1 MMPRTK
7 QRTPE
12 LRAKLLES
20 AVDVLGREGTAG
32 FTTRSIAHAAD
43 TSPPAVYELFGDRSG
58 LIREVFFE
66 GFRLLGS
73 QLAALQEAGDP
84 RADLIAMAA
93 TYREF
98 VRRNPELAQVM
109 FSRPFTDFSPGRAE
123 IRKSSSVRDRIVAT
137 VRRSVEAGQLI
148 GDEVDIAHA
157 IVALIQ
163 GLAAA
168 ESSRRLGTSKASVN
182 RRWSL
187 AIDALLDG
195 FAPASCR

>member
-1 MMPRTK
+1 MPRTK

-12 LRAKLLES
+12 LRTKLLES
-20 AVDVLGREGTAG
+20 AVEVLGREGSAG
-32 FTTRSIAHAAD
+32 FTTRSIARAAD
-43 TSPPAVYELFGDRSG
+43 TSPPAVYELFGDRGG

-73 QLAALQEAGDP
+73 QLATLEESADP

-93 TYREF
+93 AYREF

-109 FSRPFTDFSPGRAE
+109 FSRPFTDFSPGPPE
-123 IRKSSSVRDRIVAT
+123 IRKSASVRRRIVAT
-137 VRRSVEAGQLI
+137 VRRSIDAGQLD

-168 ESSRRLGTSKASVN
+168 ESSRRLGTSKASID
-182 RRWSL
+182 RRWAI

-195 FAPASCR
+195 FAPG

>member
-1 MMPRTK
+1 MPRTK

-12 LRAKLLES
+12 LRARLLDS
-20 AVDVLGREGTAG
+20 AVDLLGREGSAG
-32 FTTRSIAHAAD
+32 FTTRSIARAAD
-43 TSPPAVYELFGDRSG
+43 TSPPAVYELFGDRGG
-58 LIREVFFE
+58 LIREVFIE
-66 GFRLLGS
+66 GFRLLGT
-73 QLAALQEAGDP
+73 QLAALEQTADP

-93 TYREF
+93 TYRDF

-109 FSRPFTDFSPGRAE
+109 FSRPFTDFSPGRTE
-123 IRKSSSVRDRIVAT
+123 IKKSGSVRERIVAT
-137 VRRSVEAGQLI
+137 VRRAIEANQLV

-157 IVALIQ
+157 LVALIQ

-168 ESSRRLGTSKASVN
+168 ESSRRLGTSKASVD

-195 FAPASCR
+195 FGPG